1 MWCTLSSDLLG
12 FVKHEGENRDLLCRY
27 LDFFCCILP
36 LVRDPRR
43 TSSKVDYE
51 VQGLNG
57 VTGFIPLMEN
67 VLANLRL
74 RVNIFDHLETKKKAV
89 NLVLKKRKE
98 EKKSNWHSFDE
109 IRLVFS
115 YSGNGC
121 VEIIRTIPFYSDAL
135 FNWEGLWH
143 YFLRAACLLSC
154 GGRVVGNVRVVIN
167 ASKILCE
174 VEIVDFYIVI
184 KLHQLLKFIKP
195 EVYME
200 SMYQWI
206 TGMNMFT

>member
-1 MWCTLSSDLLG
+1 M
-12 FVKHEGENRDLLCRY
+12 
-27 LDFFCCILP
+27 
-36 LVRDPRR
+36 RDPRR
-43 TSSKVDYE
+43 TSSKVDHE

-57 VTGFIPLMEN
+57 VMGFIPLMEK

-74 RVNIFDHLETKKKAV
+74 RVNIFDHLETKKSCKFGSE
-89 NLVLKKRKE
+89 KKERG
-98 EKKSNWHSFDE
+98 KKSNWHCFDE

-115 YSGNGC
+115 YSGNAC

-167 ASKILCE
+167 ASEILCE

-200 SMYQWI
+200 SMHQWI